1 MQTPHRQ
8 TRGPRG
14 RGNAWGMRKIFVN
27 SASGPFWYDASEFV
41 INDDGVLEILR
52 SGNIIA
58 VYSDGGWVMAH
69 YTEGPSS

>member
-1 MQTPHRQ
+1 
-8 TRGPRG
+8 
-14 RGNAWGMRKIFVN
+14 MRKIFVN